1 MIDLISKR
9 VLAVIMIAMALA
21 GVSIGT
27 AYYYIVPMAIQYE
40 NESKSIKQKADGVQA
55 EIDRIRYEFE
65 KIQSQIEGFKA
76 LQAKGFF
83 NSQDRVTAREAI
95 TRLTRRAKVD
105 ADIKFA
111 AAGLVPNADV
121 DGANY
126 KLLSGPMSISIR
138 SMNDVN
144 VYKFVLGLQKAF
156 PGYLQL
162 RSFDMARNS
171 SGALSDK
178 IKDIRSGIKTPLVT
192 GNVNLIWWSM
202 ASPEQLAADPMLN
215 PALVAPQSPPPPAP

>member
-1 MIDLISKR
+1 MIDLIDKR
-9 VLAVIMIAMALA
+9 IMAIILIALFIA
-21 GVSIGT
+21 GGAIGG
-27 AYYYIVPMAIQYE
+27 AYYYVAPAAVQYE
-40 NESKSIKQKADGVQA
+40 NESKSIKSKADGIQA

-76 LQAKGFF
+76 LQVKGFF
-83 NSQDRVTAREAI
+83 NAQDRVTAREAI
-95 TRLTRRAKVD
+95 TRLTRRANVD
-105 ADIKFA
+105 ADIKFSA
-111 AAGLVPNADV
+111 AALVPNPDV

-144 VYKFVLGLQKAF
+144 AYKFVLGLQKAF

-162 RSFDMARNS
+162 RSFDVARDS
-171 SGALSDK
+171 SGKLSEK
-178 IKDIRSGIKTPLVT
+178 INGIRSGTKTPIVT

-215 PALVAPQSPPPPAP
+215 PALVAPQTPPPAQ